1 MEQAR
6 RFLGTAAYLKTPVLL
21 GVAPF
26 KSMAMMKWMIKFVPG
41 IKVPEDV
48 EQRLRRAREKSKEAF
63 REENVEIFGELVR
76 EIRKTTSAAGIHMMA
91 IGFEWV
97 VPKIIEMSGTA

>member
-1 MEQAR
+1 MGAS
-6 RFLGTAAYLKTPVLL
+6 AYLKTPVLL

>member
-1 MEQAR
+1 
-6 RFLGTAAYLKTPVLL
+6 
-21 GVAPF
+21 
-26 KSMAMMKWMIKFVPG
+26 MAMMKWMIKFVPG

-48 EQRLRRAREKSKEAF
+48 EQRLRRAREKSKAAF

-76 EIRKTTSAAGIHMMA
+76 EIRKTTSAAEIHMMA